1 MNKNFFMENRRKLG
15 EGMKN
20 NSLAIFFAG
29 RAPYKSADERYSFTP
44 NRNFY
49 YLTGIDEEDIILLM
63 KKQNDEVSE
72 YLFIQE
78 IDEVEAK
85 WTGETISI
93 ERAEETSG
101 IKDIRFLKE
110 FEDTIGAYINTFNI
124 NQMYFDLERQEIN
137 IAKTQSQLFA
147 NLIIDRYP
155 HMRINNIYSDIAA
168 LRTIK
173 REEEVELIK
182 KAIEITYEGIKL
194 MLKNSKAGMMEYE
207 IEAYFNFALN
217 REGVKEVAFS
227 TIAASGKNATI
238 LHYDKNNTTTKENEL
253 LLVDLGA
260 QYKYYNAD
268 ISRTFPVNGKF
279 TERQKQIYNIVLKAN
294 EEVMKSVKPGVTLGE
309 LQAKAKEV
317 LAEGC
322 KAIGLIE
329 KDEELA
335 KYYYHGVSHPLGLD
349 THDVG
354 ERNIKLKE
362 GMVITDEPGLYIEE
376 ENIGI
381 RIEDDILVTK
391 DGYINLSKNIIKTV
405 DEIENYMSS
414 K

>member
-1 MNKNFFMENRRKLG
+1 MDKNFFMENRRKLG

-63 KKQNDEVSE
+63 KKQNDEISE

-101 IKDIRFLKE
+101 ITDIRFLKE

-294 EEVMKSVKPGVTLGE
+294 EEVMKSVKPGVTLAE

-362 GMVITDEPGLYIEE
+362 GMIITDEPGLYIEE

-405 DEIENYMSS
+405 DEIENYMCS

>member
-217 REGVKEVAFS
+217 REGIKEVAFS

-294 EEVMKSVKPGVTLGE
+294 EEVMKSVKHGVTLGE